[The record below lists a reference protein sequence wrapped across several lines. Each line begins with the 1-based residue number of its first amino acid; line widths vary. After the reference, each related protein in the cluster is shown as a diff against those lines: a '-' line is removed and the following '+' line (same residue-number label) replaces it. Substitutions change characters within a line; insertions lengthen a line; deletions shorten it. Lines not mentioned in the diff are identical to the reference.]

1 MNATMVKEMAVLT
14 KLPYLIA
21 VFGIVSSERL
31 VSLAAR
37 SAGVSTAGVMISST
51 RELMILLNSL
61 PTTTP
66 IARSTTLPFMANSR
80 NSLTMDILFDL
91 MI

>member
-1 MNATMVKEMAVLT
+1 MKATMVKEMAVLT

-37 SAGVSTAGVMISST
+37 NAGVRTAGVMISST

-80 NSLTMDILFDL
+80 NSLIMAILLRFML
-91 MI
+91 